1 MTSLAKVT
9 QIDYCTLSAHEASQ
23 DTVTILGQHPLLH
36 KTRLISQYISFK
48 EGKETRITKQGTL
61 QVAFTKRRIR
71 FGEASNFLCR
81 FAPPEMPQRQMREK
95 NHCPRRC

>member
-9 QIDYCTLSAHEASQ
+9 QIDYCTLSAHESSQ

-36 KTRLISQYISFK
+36 KTRQISQYISFR
-48 EGKETRITKQGTL
+48 EGKETKITKQGTL

-71 FGEASNFLCR
+71 FGEASNFCAGL
-81 FAPPEMPQRQMREK
+81 PPLK
-95 NHCPRRC
+95 C